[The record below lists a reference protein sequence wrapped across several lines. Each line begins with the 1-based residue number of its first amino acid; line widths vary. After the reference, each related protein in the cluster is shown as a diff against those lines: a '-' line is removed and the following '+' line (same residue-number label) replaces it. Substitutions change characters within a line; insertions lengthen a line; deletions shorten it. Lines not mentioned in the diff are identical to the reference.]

1 MKRKQKQLII
11 MRGIPGSGK
20 TTYIEEHF
28 PKAVVCSSD
37 HYFTNGDGYYE
48 FNIDEIGNA
57 HQQSMDKCDRAMKK
71 GKPLI
76 VVDNTNIQWRYME
89 HYVEGAEEYG
99 YDLRFIRLSVSVD
112 EAYERNIH
120 GVPRETVERFAM
132 IFEKL
137 PEKYAKKETIV
148 KEQQRYEDDDED
160 D

>member
-1 MKRKQKQLII
+1 MKKAKKQVII

-20 TTYIEEHF
+20 TTYVEEHF
-28 PKAVVCSSD
+28 PKACVCSSD
-37 HYFTNGDGYYE
+37 HYFTDRDGYYE
-48 FNIDEIGNA
+48 FVMGKIGDA
-57 HQQSMDKCDRAMKK
+57 HQHSMNKYDRALEK

-76 VVDNTNIQWRYME
+76 VVDNTNIRWLDME

-99 YDLRFIRLSVSVD
+99 YDLRFIRLSASVD

-137 PEKYAKKETIV
+137 PAKYAKKETIV
-148 KEQQRYEDDDED
+148 KEQRRHKDED